1 MEAGLAGT
9 ERSTRLPVRIH
20 PLGKGLGLVLRGMKC
35 LQSRH
40 RVSQRPFE
48 AVGSAEEGCG
58 LIAYGQFNSQQLTH
72 RRSAAFR
79 AAVLSRAAAVC
90 RQSSA
95 KGAIRVP

>member
-1 MEAGLAGT
+1 
-9 ERSTRLPVRIH
+9 
-20 PLGKGLGLVLRGMKC
+20 
-35 LQSRH
+35 
-40 RVSQRPFE
+40 
-48 AVGSAEEGCG
+48 